1 MLKTSSAD
9 PWCVARVTVLEA
21 VYLHK
26 KRQEAVPS
34 VCIYTRMLARMPAGG
49 ALQQLQAKEKQ
60 RLETGQPKPG
70 PGFSLFFLSFCMSHI
85 VAVRHFPII
94 SVGGESA

>member
-9 PWCVARVTVLEA
+9 PWCVACVTVLEA

-26 KRQEAVPS
+26 NRQEAVPS

-60 RLETGQPKPG
+60 RLKPG
-70 PGFSLFFLSFCMSHI
+70 PGFSLFFLSFFMSHI